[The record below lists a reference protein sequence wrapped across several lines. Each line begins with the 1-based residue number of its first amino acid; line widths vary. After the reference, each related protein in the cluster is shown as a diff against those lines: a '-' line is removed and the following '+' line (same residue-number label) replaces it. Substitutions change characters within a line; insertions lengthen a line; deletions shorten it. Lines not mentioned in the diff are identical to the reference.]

1 MHDDMNLYPVC
12 LLPDRREDRRRNDED
27 QDTELRVLSEAR
39 GLLYQGKVD
48 QALSGLETLFLP
60 SGLWTGLSTT
70 SVDGSCRREAALL
83 KAWCLIGQKQHS
95 EAERW
100 LETAYRNGH
109 LPQDDPGA
117 RVIILNKMLC
127 EEKHKEVQLEA
138 EDLLEKITDPADR
151 NHAELRMVLGAAL
164 RWQGKLDAAV
174 GHLEFAC
181 SAFTVMDIA
190 IVLFLS
196 FVLTMVVGFVY
207 RYTHRGVSYSQS
219 YVHTLVIM
227 GCVIAVI
234 MLIIGSNIARAFA
247 LVGALSIVRFRNA
260 MKETRDIGFIFMAMA
275 IGMAVGT
282 RFYLL
287 AIFSAVALCAFTVV
301 LYKLNMFK
309 KIVRERIL
317 RVQLPVDR
325 DHEQAL
331 DEPFHKHLDEYR
343 IISASLRKCKR
354 VSHTS
359 EVGILI

>member
-1 MHDDMNLYPVC
+1 M
-12 LLPDRREDRRRNDED
+12 DELIRD
-27 QDTELRVLSEAR
+27 
-39 GLLYQGKVD
+39 
-48 QALSGLETLFLP
+48 LEQFGDL
-60 SGLWTGLSTT
+60 TG
-70 SVDGSCRREAALL
+70 
-83 KAWCLIGQKQHS
+83 
-95 EAERW
+95 
-100 LETAYRNGH
+100 
-109 LPQDDPGA
+109 
-117 RVIILNKMLC
+117 
-127 EEKHKEVQLEA
+127 
-138 EDLLEKITDPADR
+138 
-151 NHAELRMVLGAAL
+151 
-164 RWQGKLDAAV
+164 
-174 GHLEFAC
+174 
-181 SAFTVMDIA
+181 AFTLMDVA

-196 FVLTMVVGFVY
+196 FALSVFVGYTY

-343 IISASLRKCKR
+343 IISIKTVRAGVLQEVTYSVVLKKKVTPSVLIEAIRKNNDNQK
-354 VSHTS
+354 VTLVLGQQ
-359 EVGILI
+359 EIDL